1 MIEAMAHVILAR
13 MDDGQVV
20 LMHHGDGPIFY
31 DGDAAIG
38 WLMDRKISDRPHV
51 LAYQV
56 VELEEAMRSSPYR
69 RGRILRDAVNT
80 APDLID
86 VMVRLRA
93 AQSDLNSA
101 KRCADELIDRP
112 AIAERIAELEAAVDE
127 LIEGLK

>member
-1 MIEAMAHVILAR
+1 
-13 MDDGQVV
+13 
-20 LMHHGDGPIFY
+20 
-31 DGDAAIG
+31 
-38 WLMDRKISDRPHV
+38 
-51 LAYQV
+51 
-56 VELEEAMRSSPYR
+56 MRSSPYR
-69 RGRILRDAVNT
+69 RGQIIRDSMNT

-112 AIAERIAELEAAVDE
+112 AIAERIGELEAAVDE